1 MGGDMTRQRLSG
13 KIIMKN
19 LEERTVFF
27 CWIFFWFWEFGFG
40 VWVNRCRG
48 HQVAGSFGLGG

>member
-1 MGGDMTRQRLSG
+1 MTRQRPSG
-13 KIIMKN
+13 RGDYEKLGGEDYIGS
-19 LEERTVFF
+19 
-27 CWIFFWFWEFGFG
+27 WIFFCFWEFGFG